1 MDEPFLLL
9 LSGPPGAGKTTV
21 GRIVASKSSR
31 SACIQSDW
39 FWTTIVNGH
48 VPPWEAIADGQ
59 NQAMIRSALA
69 TAVRMA
75 DGGYAT
81 VLEGII
87 GPWHFDLVGHELA
100 TCSVG
105 VSYVVLRPDV
115 DACLARATGRV
126 ADGPEHRH
134 ALTDEGPIRHM
145 WNQFAHLG
153 EYERFVVDS
162 SRLEPAETAD
172 RVCER
177 LHDGHNALS
186 IGWLGGPSQ

>member
-21 GRIVASKSSR
+21 GRIVASKCSR

-39 FWTTIVNGH
+39 FWSTIVNGH
-48 VPPWEAIADGQ
+48 VPPWEAIADRQ
-59 NQAMIRSALA
+59 NQVMIRSALA
-69 TAVRMA
+69 SAVRMA
-75 DGGYAT
+75 DGGYST

-87 GPWHFDLVGHELA
+87 GPWYFNLVRDELA
-100 TCSVG
+100 MCSVG

-126 ADGPEHRH
+126 ADGPEHRD

-145 WNQFAHLG
+145 WNEFAHLG
-153 EYERFVVDS
+153 DYEHCVVDS
-162 SRLEPAETAD
+162 SVFEPAATAD

-177 LHDGHNALS
+177 LRDGRNALF
-186 IGWLGGPSQ
+186 IE